1 MAMSRNGSLHCIT
14 RRGFVEGAGAAV
26 GLGLLGCRML
36 PNRCASRGLAST
48 YWCTWAT
55 QAETLKGH
63 KLTGELK
70 FPGDQGV
77 PGVRDNLNEDVI
89 FGPKGWINLFP
100 GYRGDMLFLL
110 DDGWDVPYG
119 AKGGRDGVHSFGS
132 LAPDRERF
140 PSLGAG
146 ASDRDRL
153 RELARRV
160 MGNGWKGLGVWVA
173 CQAYRERFEA
183 PFRLDDLKE
192 DLRRKF
198 DEAAHA
204 GVKYWK
210 VDWGVHNFHVWYRR
224 LMSEMKERYYPELII
239 DHCRGFNN
247 AINGQVDPHL
257 KSDDEFRN
265 VGNAGRI
272 FGNPEYDPI
281 TRDYEEIMSF
291 ADVFRT
297 YDSAHPLTT
306 ATMLERAAWELE
318 CADKSSSRVVINTE
332 DEPLIAAGLG
342 LELSMMRAPVWPGN
356 HVRDVRPRHR
366 RMAEDMRCIAW
377 QRSIPPFGSDAM
389 AKTLHSEKSIRE
401 EWHFIPGECWF
412 TGKRE
417 ASYYQVAPACVTR
430 GLALPDVKGMDG
442 EIPFVVGSRHPC
454 GALAFAAL
462 PLLHPMKMS
471 YTPKAE
477 VRFDAALEIGSPIG
491 VFGRFGSLVLDDR
504 TDGRRVLAHDILGG
518 EVSDITALC
527 RRDAGRIA
535 LPGDELLRIGSS
547 RNPSGDDSE
556 PGVIVEVV

>member
-1 MAMSRNGSLHCIT
+1 MTT
-14 RRGFVEGAGAAV
+14 RRDFMAGAAAAT
-26 GLGLLGCRML
+26 GLGLSGCRL
-36 PNRCASRGLAST
+36 CQSGRTSKGRSAT

-55 QAETLKGH
+55 QDATLVNH
-63 KLTGELK
+63 QATGKLK

-77 PGVRDNLNEDVI
+77 PGVRDNMNEHVV
-89 FGPKGWINLFP
+89 FGPNGWINLFP
-100 GYRGDMLFLL
+100 EHRGDMLFLL

-119 AKGGRDGVHSFGS
+119 AKGGSAGIHSFGS
-132 LAPDRERF
+132 LVPDRERF
-140 PSLGAG
+140 PSLGVN

-153 RELARRV
+153 RELVRRTEDK
-160 MGNGWKGLGVWVA
+160 GWMGLGVWVA

-183 PFRLDDLKE
+183 PFTLDELKE

-198 DEAAHA
+198 DEAAYA
-204 GVKYWK
+204 GVRYWK

-247 AINGQVDPHL
+247 AVNGQVDPHL
-257 KSDDEFRN
+257 KPDDEYRH
-265 VGNAGRI
+265 VGWTGRI
-272 FGNPEYDPI
+272 FGVPEYDPI

-291 ADVFRT
+291 SDVFRT

-306 ATMLERAAWELE
+306 ATMLERAAWELRA
-318 CADKSSSRVVINTE
+318 ADKSSSRVVINTE

-366 RMAEDMRCIAW
+366 RMAEDMRCVVW
-377 QRSIPPFGSDAM
+377 QRLAPPFGSDTP

-401 EWHFIPGECWF
+401 SWRFIPGECWF
-412 TGKRE
+412 TGDRE
-417 ASYYQVAPACVTR
+417 TSYYQVAPACVAR
-430 GLALPDVKGMDG
+430 GLALPEVIGSDG
-442 EIPFVVGSRHPC
+442 DIPFVIGSRHPG

-462 PLLHPMKMS
+462 PLLDPVKMS

-477 VRFDAALEIGSPIG
+477 VRFDAALEVGVPVG

-504 TDGRRVLAHDILGG
+504 TDGRRIFAHDVLCG
-518 EVSDITALC
+518 ERVDITALC
-527 RRDAGRIA
+527 VRTAGKVV
-535 LPGDELLRIGSS
+535 LPGCELSRIGSS
-547 RNPSGDDSE
+547 QNPQGDDSS
-556 PGVIVEVV
+556 PGAVVEVA